1 MPLIN
6 WVKTHKLISFLIFAI
21 VVLLLKDNL
30 PLLSKRYPSVSPT
43 TGVEEFG
50 RPIPDSLVSES
61 VPGFSLD
68 RSAQTPQD
76 TTERLVIKNSNL
88 SLLVKDVR
96 EVGDQILEFIK
107 NKGGFMVTTSYNRPD
122 ESPFA
127 TITVR
132 VPIDELDAS
141 LDYFQSLAI
150 KVVSENLVGRD
161 VTEEFTDIESRIAT
175 LEKTKAKFES
185 ILEKATKVQEILTV
199 QREIINLQRQ
209 IDSLKGQRK
218 ALEQNAKLTK
228 VTIFLST
235 DELALP
241 YTPDKSFRPNVVFKK
256 SVRSLLG
263 TLRIGGEALIWTG
276 VYSVIWGPALITF
289 FIYRRWWKRRQPPT
303 T

>member
-6 WVKTHKLISFLIFAI
+6 WVKTHKLIGFLILAI
-21 VVLLLKDNL
+21 VVLLLKDDL
-30 PLLSKRYPSVSPT
+30 PLLSKRYTS
-43 TGVEEFG
+43 VEELG

-61 VPGFSLD
+61 VPDFSLD
-68 RSAQTPQD
+68 ISTQTPQD
-76 TTERLVIKNSNL
+76 TTERIVIKNSNL

-96 EVGDQILEFIK
+96 EAGDQILEFIK

-132 VPIDELDAS
+132 VPIDGLDAS

-161 VTEEFTDIESRIAT
+161 VTEEFTDIESRLTT
-175 LEKTKAKFES
+175 LEKTKVKFES
-185 ILEKATKVQEILTV
+185 ILEKATKVQKILTV

-263 TLRIGGEALIWTG
+263 ALRIGGEALIWTG

-289 FIYRRWWKRRQPPT
+289 FIYRRWRKRKQPPT